1 MSVWTWAALAVGSVL
16 ILWAGLVVALILAGR
31 RADARAVAT
40 FVPECAGLFGRLLRD
55 PALPRRR
62 RLLIGAVVLY
72 LAFPIDVVPD
82 FLPVAGQLD
91 DAVVVALALRAVLR
105 GAGPDLVRRHWRGS
119 APGLAAVLRLAG
131 RRPALPADPP
141 AG

>member
-1 MSVWTWAALAVGSVL
+1 MSGWAWAALAVGAVL
-16 ILWAGLVVALILAGR
+16 IVWAGLVVGLVLAGR

-40 FVPECAGLFGRLLRD
+40 FVPECAALFGRLLRD
-55 PALPRRR
+55 PELPRRR
-62 RLLIGAVVLY
+62 RLVLGAVVLY
-72 LAFPIDVVPD
+72 LAIPFDVVPD

-119 APGLAAVLRLAG
+119 PQGLAAVLRLAG
-131 RRPALPADPP
+131 EHPALPADPSP
-141 AG
+141 G